1 MALDETTLAAVWC
14 VLGFCILAFIF
25 FIGAF
30 ISNVRRYKEA
40 ARNQPNGRWTR
51 FHKMMMVCV
60 LFQLLGAT
68 LAIAMMFMMLLWFP
82 DHMDASIACTR
93 LTFDLGP
100 ARMALS
106 IMEVMEQVLLELG
119 SECNTQSSHDCRIL
133 TNRWSPDLFYFI
145 VLMDRYYTF
154 RLFIP
159 GGNSAIVRRTIYST
173 GIFLYL
179 VTIAQIVVANTGDRS
194 LKLTK
199 SNPHCIAAFVMQ
211 LGFVD
216 MIGGVDIM
224 VAYHLSLVALGLDQ
238 HAKIRSWSILK
249 GSRSGSRSG
258 ASGGNTELSPIQSA
272 GEYNSFNK
280 LAYPNSPITS
290 DANGSTQPFPHH
302 RPSLTVYQR
311 IMLTPHRRR
320 VVFLVIVALSMDM
333 IALALCILPLVSAS
347 IGQVT
352 RAFELIAVHLVL
364 MHILA
369 SLWFLES
376 FKEVVL
382 APKPWLVGAAL
393 SSVTVGP
400 QPVEKYSGSTGSHPR
415 AEIPK
420 AFAFE
425 QRAQASWNRFS
436 STHGAGP
443 KIYGVDVGSGANGS
457 NHLDVGAS
465 PFGSYPQVDP
475 GPSPFSGYP
484 QAELYGANR
493 YPRKLSIGREMN
505 VDPGPSPY
513 SPGRQNIEH
522 YAASNGQ
529 RPQANGFVN
538 HWG

>member
-1 MALDETTLAAVWC
+1 MTLDQTTLVAVWC
-14 VLGFCILAFIF
+14 VLGFCMVAFVF
-25 FIGAF
+25 FIVAF

-93 LTFDLGP
+93 LTFDQGP

-119 SECNTQSSHDCRIL
+119 NV
-133 TNRWSPDLFYFI
+133 FYFI

-159 GGNSAIVRRTIYST
+159 GGNSTFIRRSIYGS

-194 LKLTK
+194 LKLNK
-199 SNPHCIAAFVMQ
+199 SNPHCIAPFVMQ
-211 LGFVD
+211 LGFID
-216 MIGGVDIM
+216 LIGGVDIM

-238 HAKIRSWSILK
+238 YAKNRSWSILK
-249 GSRSGSRSG
+249 SSRSGSRNG
-258 ASGGNTELSPIQSA
+258 ASGRDNTELSPIQSA

-280 LAYPNSPITS
+280 LSQPTSPMSSDITGS
-290 DANGSTQPFPHH
+290 HSANTFPHP

-320 VVFLVIVALSMDM
+320 VVFLVIVALSMDVM
-333 IALALCILPLVSAS
+333 ALALCVLPLISSS
-347 IGQVT
+347 IGQIT
-352 RAFELIAVHLVL
+352 RTFELIAVHLVL

-382 APKPWLVGAAL
+382 APKSWRVGAAF
-393 SSVTVGP
+393 SSVTVDP
-400 QPVEKYSGSTGSHPR
+400 VPVEKYNLSNGSGPR
-415 AEIPK
+415 SPK
-420 AFAFE
+420 VFAFD
-425 QRAQASWNRFS
+425 QQQQVPPDWNSFANSGGSRKIS
-436 STHGAGP
+436 VGAGP
-443 KIYGVDVGSGANGS
+443 VANGSRKNSFGTGSGANGS
-457 NHLDVGAS
+457 NHDLGVS

-475 GPSPFSGYP
+475 GPSPFNGYP
-484 QAELYGANR
+484 QADLYGANR
-493 YPRKLSIGREMN
+493 YPRKLSIGRELN

-513 SPGRQNIEH
+513 SPVRHQIEK
-522 YAASNGQ
+522 YADNGQ